1 VQAELAAPG
10 RERANV
16 VTAEQT
22 PDATSLRETGDEPLA
37 CAARAGSQLAFAELY
52 RRYAPVFAGYARRR
66 LEHGASDVVQ
76 VAFIAVFTGLPGYR
90 GPRFFPWAYRIC
102 VNAVTDELRRRR
114 RRPEVVTDKLR
125 DDRSL
130 AGQVSTPEQELIA
143 KRLSERLRDALA
155 GLPDGQRA
163 VFVLARV
170 DGLSYAEI
178 AELLDVPEGTVKSRM
193 FKAVKKLFPKGDD
206 R

>member
-1 VQAELAAPG
+1 
-10 RERANV
+10 V
-16 VTAEQT
+16 VTADQMSGEVT
-22 PDATSLRETGDEPLA
+22 LREAGDEALA
-37 CAARAGSQLAFAELY
+37 VAARDGSQLAFAELY
-52 RRYAPVFAGYARRR
+52 RRYAPAFASYARRR
-66 LEHGASDVVQ
+66 LSRGASDTVQ
-76 VAFIAVFTGLPGYR
+76 VAFTAVFTGLPGYR

-114 RRPEVVTDKLR
+114 RRPEVTSDELH
-125 DDRSL
+125 DDQSL
-130 AGQVSTPEQELIA
+130 AGEVATPEQELIA
-143 KRLSERLRDALA
+143 RRLSERLRDALA
-155 GLPDGQRA
+155 ELPEGQRA

-193 FKAVKKLFPKGDD
+193 WKAVKKLFPKGDD